1 MMYTALCVYDN
12 NIAHNQTE
20 MFSADHS
27 SNLQPS
33 KEAFSTL
40 ILIK

>member
-12 NIAHNQTE
+12 NIAHNQ
-20 MFSADHS
+20 FSADHS